1 MYMLQCFRQFFYVV
15 RHAPYLYIS
24 PNIPFFTV
32 SLTLQIMTRN
42 SFMSLSLMLGSLLT
56 APFTLIAKSFGRK
69 RVDKC
74 IKVDAGKDRSGKP
87 VSLFEGDTFYTKVS
101 TNDTDGDVFVFESTR
116 VKEGGPSF
124 HLHYEQDEFW
134 YILKGEFLF
143 KVGDETFKAKGGDTV
158 FGPRN
163 VPHAFAKV
171 GEGEARLLMF
181 FQPAGRMEEMFKNI
195 SEGATRNITT
205 DEEKDKFFHEYGLK
219 RVGPPLTYS
228 KW

>member
-1 MYMLQCFRQFFYVV
+1 MPCICS
-15 RHAPYLYIS
+15 LYNLKALLLKLS
-24 PNIPFFTV
+24 TYTKTNF
-32 SLTLQIMTRN
+32 MNRN
-42 SFMSLSLMLGSLLT
+42 SFL
-56 APFTLIAKSFGRK
+56 KSFLAVGSFLSTPFAVMAKPFSKK

-74 IKVDAGKDRSGKP
+74 IKVDAGKDRFGKP
-87 VSLFEGDTFYTKVS
+87 ISLFEGDTFYTKVS
-101 TNDTDGDVFVFESTR
+101 TTDTNGDVYVFESTR

-143 KVGDETFKAKGGDTV
+143 KVGDETFTAKAGDTV

-171 GEGEARLLMF
+171 GEGEAKLLMF
-181 FQPAGRMEEMFKNI
+181 FQPAGKMEEMFKKI
-195 SEGATRNITT
+195 GEGATKNITT
-205 DEEKDKFFHEYGLK
+205 DEGKDKFFHEHGLK

>member
-1 MYMLQCFRQFFYVV
+1 M
-15 RHAPYLYIS
+15 
-24 PNIPFFTV
+24 N
-32 SLTLQIMTRN
+32 RN
-42 SFMSLSLMLGSLLT
+42 SFLNLCLTTGAFLMTPFSTLAKIGSN
-56 APFTLIAKSFGRK
+56 K
-69 RVDKC
+69 RVGKGL
-74 IKVDAGKDRSGKP
+74 KVDAGKDRKDKP
-87 VSLFEGDTFYTKVS
+87 ISLFEGDTFYTKVS
-101 TNDTDGDVFVFESTR
+101 TTDTDGDVYVFESVR

-143 KVGDETFKAKGGDTV
+143 KIGEEKFIAKTGDTV

-171 GEGEARLLMF
+171 GEGEAKLLMF
-181 FQPAGRMEEMFKNI
+181 FQPAGKMEAMFKKI
-195 SEGATRNITT
+195 SEGATKNITT

-219 RVGPPLTYS
+219 RIGPPLTYS